1 MPLLSVAIITRD
13 EAPRI
18 ARCITSVAFADEI
31 VVLDSGSSDDTVA
44 IARAAGARVEI
55 ATDWRG
61 FGVQKNRALE
71 RCSGD
76 WILALDADETVT
88 PALAG
93 AIQSALAQPAACWG
107 ARRVSTFLGHEIHWG
122 DWRGDVVWRLFPRG
136 QARFSERLVHED
148 LVTTLP
154 RRLLAGEL
162 AHETYRTLDDVR
174 EKSARYAELGARE
187 LHARGRRV
195 TRPGAALRAGWAF
208 VRCYLLRAGFLD
220 GKTGL
225 LLARMQATVTWG
237 KYSRLM
243 RMTR

>member
-18 ARCITSVAFADEI
+18 ARCIASVAFADEI

-55 ATDWRG
+55 ASDWRG
-61 FGVQKNRALE
+61 FGVQKNRVLE

-76 WILALDADETVT
+76 WILGLDADETVT
-88 PALAG
+88 PTLAA
-93 AIQSALAQPAACWG
+93 AIQAALAQPAACWG
-107 ARRVSTFLGHEIHWG
+107 ARRVSTFLGHEIRWG

-136 QARFSERLVHED
+136 QARYSERLVHED

-162 AHETYRTLDDVR
+162 AHETYRTLADVR

-195 TRPGAALRAGWAF
+195 TGSGAAARAAWAF

-220 GKTGL
+220 GSAGL
-225 LLARMQATVTWG
+225 QLARMQAAVTWG
-237 KYSRLM
+237 KYSRL
-243 RMTR
+243 RRITR